1 MKKKKIIYILLI
13 FQLCMSYAS
22 CLENKIILKINNEI
36 ITTYDIKQEERYLL
50 VLNQNLKRINQNK
63 LKNLATNSIIRE
75 KIKEI
80 ELIKYYQ
87 IDEILDDANL
97 KMIIKNLYQSIG
109 FQNENNFK
117 NYLETQN
124 LKFKLV
130 KRKLAIEMLWNNL
143 IFKKFNNRVVIDKIE
158 INKNLDKEIKNLSF
172 SKDIYFSE
180 ILFKNSKDLKLNLA
194 YQEIL
199 KNIEDVGFA
208 TTANIFSISDTAKI
222 GGKVG
227 WIKETSLSKE
237 IQKNIT
243 NLEKGQI
250 SKPIKIN
257 ENFLILKIDDIKL
270 NKKKIDKSKILSSK
284 ISYIKNQ
291 QLERF
296 SLAFFNK
303 VKQNTQINEY

>member
-109 FQNENNFK
+109 FQNENKFK

-124 LKFKLV
+124 LKFSLV

-158 INKNLDKEIKNLSF
+158 INKN
-172 SKDIYFSE
+172 
-180 ILFKNSKDLKLNLA
+180 
-194 YQEIL
+194 
-199 KNIEDVGFA
+199 
-208 TTANIFSISDTAKI
+208 
-222 GGKVG
+222 
-227 WIKETSLSKE
+227 
-237 IQKNIT
+237 
-243 NLEKGQI
+243 
-250 SKPIKIN
+250 
-257 ENFLILKIDDIKL
+257 
-270 NKKKIDKSKILSSK
+270 
-284 ISYIKNQ
+284 
-291 QLERF
+291 R
-296 SLAFFNK
+296 
-303 VKQNTQINEY
+303 